1 MRRATRGPDERR
13 RGVMRE
19 VLPTFSFREAGTSGC
34 HENPQNPGWAAHAV
48 SVAIEERLASDL
60 LLRTSPKLFTR
71 HRETDMSL
79 KNLKDL
85 YVHELKDL
93 YSAEKQLI
101 EALPEMA
108 QAANSPQLREA
119 FAGHL
124 KQTEQHFEQVHQ
136 LLQSLDENP
145 GSTKCKGMEGLLEE
159 SEDAIDE
166 EASAAVRDAF
176 LIAAAQR
183 VEHYEISG
191 YGTARA
197 YARSLG
203 RKADAKVLNQT
214 LEQEYAADNR
224 LDKLAE
230 GSINDAAKRA

>member
-1 MRRATRGPDERR
+1 
-13 RGVMRE
+13 
-19 VLPTFSFREAGTSGC
+19 
-34 HENPQNPGWAAHAV
+34 
-48 SVAIEERLASDL
+48 
-60 LLRTSPKLFTR
+60 
-71 HRETDMSL
+71 MSL
-79 KNLKDL
+79 KTLADL

-101 EALPEMA
+101 EALPKMVEA
-108 QAANSPQLREA
+108 SNAPQLREA
-119 FAGHL
+119 FASHL
-124 KQTEQHFEQVHQ
+124 KETEQHFEKVHQ
-136 LLQSLDENP
+136 LLQNLDENP

-159 SEDAIDE
+159 GEDAIDE
-166 EASAAVRDAF
+166 EASPAVRDAF

-203 RKADAKVLNQT
+203 REEDAEVLNQI
-214 LEQEYAADNR
+214 LDQEYAADNK

-230 GSINDAAKRA
+230 GSINESAKRV

>member
-1 MRRATRGPDERR
+1 M
-13 RGVMRE
+13 
-19 VLPTFSFREAGTSGC
+19 
-34 HENPQNPGWAAHAV
+34 GWATTACVGKLERSFETRRTPDSDPGSIYPAERA
-48 SVAIEERLASDL
+48 SPSPFDARLALDL
-60 LLRTSPKLFTR
+60 LAPRASRAVHR

-79 KNLKDL
+79 KTLADL

-101 EALPEMA
+101 EALPKMVEA
-108 QAANSPQLREA
+108 SNAPQLREA
-119 FAGHL
+119 FASHL
-124 KQTEQHFEQVHQ
+124 KETEQHFEKVHQ
-136 LLQSLDENP
+136 LLQNLDENP

-159 SEDAIDE
+159 GEDAIDE
-166 EASAAVRDAF
+166 EASPAVRDAF

-203 RKADAKVLNQT
+203 REEDAEVLNQI
-214 LEQEYAADNR
+214 LDQEYAADNK

-230 GSINDAAKRA
+230 GSINESAKRV

>member
-1 MRRATRGPDERR
+1 
-13 RGVMRE
+13 
-19 VLPTFSFREAGTSGC
+19 
-34 HENPQNPGWAAHAV
+34 
-48 SVAIEERLASDL
+48 
-60 LLRTSPKLFTR
+60 
-71 HRETDMSL
+71 MSL
-79 KNLKDL
+79 KTLKDL

-101 EALPEMA
+101 ETLPEMVKA
-108 QAANSPQLREA
+108 VNSPQLREA
-119 FAGHL
+119 FASHL
-124 KQTEQHFEQVHQ
+124 KETQQHFEKVQQ

-145 GSTKCKGMEGLLEE
+145 GSTKCKGMQGLLEE
-159 SEDAIDE
+159 GEDAIDE
-166 EASAAVRDAF
+166 DASPAVRDAF

-203 RKADAKVLNQT
+203 RKEDAEVLNHI
-214 LEQEYAADNR
+214 LGQEYAADNK

-230 GSINDAAKRA
+230 GNINEAAMRG